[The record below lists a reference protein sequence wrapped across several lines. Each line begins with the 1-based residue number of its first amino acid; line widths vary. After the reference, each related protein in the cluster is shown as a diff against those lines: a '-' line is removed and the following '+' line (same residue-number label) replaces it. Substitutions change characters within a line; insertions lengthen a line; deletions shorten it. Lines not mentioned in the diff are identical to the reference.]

1 MPEPKP
7 RRRKT
12 PYQPPRWS
20 KRLYLRLIPADMA
33 LLKFLLEAHSHVGI
47 LSVVDRHAAVAKL
60 TYSPDMEREVME
72 FLEQARQTV
81 KIGPAIFMDKRPNT
95 GSARSPD
102 RPDRG
107 SAPN

>member
-20 KRLYLRLIPADMA
+20 RRLYLRLAPADMA
-33 LLKFLLEAHSHVGI
+33 LLKFLLEAQGHVGI
-47 LSVVDRHAAVAKL
+47 LSVVDRHAAMAKL
-60 TYSPDMEREVME
+60 TYSPDMEREVLE

-81 KIGPAIFMDKRPNT
+81 AIGPAVFMDNR
-95 GSARSPD
+95 GGAGRS
-102 RPDRG
+102 
-107 SAPN
+107 